1 MSSSIGKQKSRCGVP
16 IVHPSTCLMTGAE
29 MLVLQQSIKQYL
41 LTSQT
46 RALTAHELEE
56 FEKIRVQLL
65 PELLRFSQRPNISP
79 QTSARITQ
87 SGGERSL
94 LHPTKP
100 GVNLTSQQHATPILP
115 KARSEAVTVPSRP
128 TETTKHKLVPSTKV
142 NTMLHP
148 SQSVSDVR
156 GSVANT
162 AKKANKKRPKMDIY
176 QDPENVQPKRSR
188 QHGRDYSDD
197 SDKEN
202 RDPFAPFASAPKKK
216 KKKVLGDNTNIVNN
230 TTHHPDIKGKDVIR
244 NTPTSKPIVQRTNPA
259 ILKSHTGT
267 QEWSALAPT
276 PTAQTKRQPKRTK
289 LDHTVQPIFTAET
302 GLPVETDAP
311 SAKDTEKRGLL
322 KHPSS
327 VTSALTEGST
337 KQSVGKPMMIKKS
350 SDSTNES
357 LKAQERVI
365 QETRNTPK
373 PSFLGAKEAENVV
386 VIPASVE
393 DNGGEYDIVQ
403 NSQESE
409 DLYSTSGSQEMT
421 CPMPEFLKDLPE
433 ILPEE
438 PTDDSPEEPTTF
450 PTPES
455 LPAIRRT
462 KDSLGGLDDVAIP
475 RTTTA
480 TRTECSQDRD
490 AAESTEFTDG
500 AWCIYNYRDE
510 VVSTVCGY
518 EKHWVAVET
527 TSRVQFWQLQ
537 LDSRDS
543 LFESKWRKRIQLD
556 KTSTHPIQV
565 VYAPDDSFA
574 LVLQPLGHSFVK
586 VKLETAQDTDQLHS
600 RHPVFTWSGADLS
613 LTCDCF
619 IVERRGSQDASNFVA
634 VETYGLVFS
643 ANEPGSIC
651 VLDIPSDDKDDI
663 PLYRL
668 NYSGTNERASS
679 VRSVRNTSSLV
690 LASFGT
696 ALVLWDLNDTSSP
709 VSTVEVLCTLS
720 LIPSVVSA
728 KVPGLYFEECRD
740 MLRSDKP
747 PSSEWPILVVLE
759 MCDIEVKDPNR
770 DELSLQSSQKAG
782 PIDPQSPKEAG
793 SYQDLR
799 PGSVL
804 DDRCALYMMK
814 GHTISLVHKYQGS
827 ESISFASTSSQYV
840 ACQAKR
846 DGKDILCL
854 WDISKPEFLFQFSL
868 LDSLSTQDTGS
879 QKQVQPSGTNQL
891 VTLVTINDHTLSS
904 VSTLSPPP
912 DDLSSEESPTLSTV
926 SSKESPRHPKREPTS
941 ESEGSQTRRPMEWI
955 DLTSVSW
962 TECNKIRY
970 SLQTKQQWIVVL
982 QQDLNKKRPSIVHIM
997 DLNPLLSLAPA

>member
-1 MSSSIGKQKSRCGVP
+1 
-16 IVHPSTCLMTGAE
+16 MTGAE

-56 FEKIRVQLL
+56 FEKIREQLL

-79 QTSARITQ
+79 PTSVRISQ
-87 SGGERSL
+87 SSRPQGERTL
-94 LHPTKP
+94 LHHTKSSA
-100 GVNLTSQQHATPILP
+100 NLTSQQHATPILP
-115 KARSEAVTVPSRP
+115 KARSEVVTVSSRP
-128 TETTKHKLVPSTKV
+128 AETTKHKLVPSTKH
-142 NTMLHP
+142 NTTLHP

-162 AKKANKKRPKMDIY
+162 AKKGAKKRPKLDIY

-188 QHGRDYSDD
+188 QHRRDYSDD
-197 SDKEN
+197 SEKEN

-216 KKKVLGDNTNIVNN
+216 KKKVLGDNTNIANN

-244 NTPTSKPIVQRTNPA
+244 NTPTSKSIAQTTNST

-267 QEWSALAPT
+267 QERSVLAPT

-289 LDHTVQPIFTAET
+289 LDHTVQPLFTAKT
-302 GLPVETDAP
+302 RLPVETDAP
-311 SAKDTEKRGLL
+311 SAKDTEKRGPL
-322 KHPSS
+322 KDPSS
-327 VTSALTEGST
+327 VTFTLTEGST
-337 KQSVGKPMMIKKS
+337 KQSVGKPLMTKKPG
-350 SDSTNES
+350 DSTNES
-357 LKAQERVI
+357 LKAQERVV

-373 PSFLGAKEAENVV
+373 ASFLEANEAKNVV
-386 VIPASVE
+386 VVPASVE
-393 DNGGEYDIVQ
+393 DDDEEYGLVQ

-433 ILPEE
+433 NLPEE
-438 PTDDSPEEPTTF
+438 PNSPEEPTTF

-455 LPAIRRT
+455 LPAVRRT
-462 KDSLGGLDDVAIP
+462 KVSLGGLDDVANP
-475 RTTTA
+475 RTTT
-480 TRTECSQDRD
+480 TIRTECSQDRD

-500 AWCIYNYRDE
+500 VWCINYRDE
-510 VVSTVCGY
+510 VVSTICGY
-518 EKHWVAVET
+518 EKHWVSVET
-527 TSRVQFWQLQ
+527 TSHVQFWQ

-543 LFESKWRKRIQLD
+543 LFKSKWRKRIQLN
-556 KTSTHPIQV
+556 KTTTHPIQI

-574 LVLQPLGHSFVK
+574 LVLQPLEHSFVK
-586 VKLETAQDTDQLHS
+586 VKLEPTQDTDQLHS
-600 RHPVFTWSGADLS
+600 HHPVFTWSGADLS
-613 LTCDCF
+613 MTCDCF
-619 IVERRGSQDASNFVA
+619 IVEQRGSQDATNLA
-634 VETYGLVFS
+634 VVEAYGLVFS

-651 VLDIPSDDKDDI
+651 VLNIPKDDKDNKDAI

-668 NYSGTNERASS
+668 NYSGTNERVSS
-679 VRSVRNTSSLV
+679 VRSVCNTSSLV

-696 ALVLWDLNDTSSP
+696 VLVLWNLNDTSSP
-709 VSTVEVLCTLS
+709 VATVEVPCTLS

-728 KVPGLYFEECRD
+728 TVPSLFFEGCKD
-740 MLRSDKP
+740 MLRSDKLP
-747 PSSEWPILVVLE
+747 PSEWPIFVVLE

-770 DELSLQSSQKAG
+770 DELSLQSSQKVG
-782 PIDPQSPKEAG
+782 LIDPQSPKEAE
-793 SYQDLR
+793 SYQDSR

-804 DDRCALYMMK
+804 DERCALYLMK
-814 GHTISLVHKYQGS
+814 GHTINLVHKYQGS
-827 ESISFASTSSQYV
+827 ESISFASSSSQYV

-846 DGKDILCL
+846 DGKDSLRL
-854 WDISKPEFLFQFSL
+854 WDISKPKALIQLSL
-868 LDSLSTQDTGS
+868 LDSRSTQGAGL
-879 QKQVQPSGTNQL
+879 QKQVQPSVINQL
-891 VTLVTINDHTLSS
+891 ETPPSTGRCDRREPVTINDHTLSS

-926 SSKESPRHPKREPTS
+926 SSKQSSRHPKKEPIS

-962 TECNKIRY
+962 TECNKIRF
-970 SLQTKQQWIVVL
+970 SLQTKHHWVVVL
-982 QQDLNKKRPSIVHIM
+982 QQDLNKKRPSIVHIV
-997 DLNPLLSLAPA
+997 DFDSLVPSTAA